1 MQSEPAETYLRN
13 LAESEL
19 RRYRGDAAE
28 FLPEAMT
35 RVRAVA
41 TAFAKTGALDPGA
54 AEGVVEE
61 LTTALEVRSPGYRIA
76 PTVAARRRRAQRFR
90 PGAVPLAGALPA
102 SAPARA
108 FPGSPR
114 AGAFPVSVTP
124 VGALLELREGE
135 TDMVVYLTAAISAP
149 HLASLSAGVLSLPK
163 GSLPRRA
170 RQRPDLPPAAL
181 GAARMFPGI
190 PGVPRDLRAVDAA
203 GQSYDLVFNGGGDGT
218 WSAGHFALRP
228 SPPGPPGPP
237 TPPGRQQARPPDAG
251 SLIVGND
258 ETSVRIDLTAGSPAA
273 EVTTT
278 ENGLTAGEQ
287 FLRIRA
293 EAMFASG
300 YHDVGTDLKGL
311 AATVPALRAAGM
323 LPERSELP
331 GTIAALCHRYAVSRE
346 DVPDPPAALPD
357 RWASLL
363 TGDQHASWQRDGAD
377 SPPASSSHGGLRPPV
392 PPGPPPFPAA
402 AHLPVAFPETDGIT
416 TVLSGLVTHGRRST
430 ITGVFFGTVDEGYPE
445 GPCIWL
451 RDNDGQWHAA
461 KQRSWSSG
469 GVNVF
474 WADLIPP
481 VHPSASRADILVIG
495 RTADSRGSVPLTWW
509 TS

>member
-41 TAFAKTGALDPGA
+41 TAFAKTGALDPAA

-61 LTTALEVRSPGYRIA
+61 LTTALEVRSPGYRVA
-76 PTVAARRRRAQRFR
+76 PTVAARLRRARRFQ
-90 PGAVPLAGALPA
+90 PGAVPLAGAHPA
-102 SAPARA
+102 PT
-108 FPGSPR
+108 P

-135 TDMVVYLTAAISAP
+135 TDIVVYLTAALSTP
-149 HLASLSAGVLSLPK
+149 HLAALSAGVLSLPK
-163 GSLPRRA
+163 GSLPSRA
-170 RQRPDLPPAAL
+170 RQRPGLPPAAPV
-181 GAARMFPGI
+181 AARMYPGL
-190 PGVPRDLRAVDAA
+190 PGVPRDLRAVDAT

-228 SPPGPPGPP
+228 SSPGA
-237 TPPGRQQARPPDAG
+237 PGRRQVRPADAG
-251 SLIVGND
+251 WLIVGND
-258 ETSVRIDLTAGSPAA
+258 ETSVQVDLTARSPVA

-311 AATVPALRAAGM
+311 AAAVPALRAVGM

-331 GTIAALCHRYAVSRE
+331 RTIAALCHRYAVGRD

-363 TGDQHASWQRDGAD
+363 TDDQHASWQPDGAD
-377 SPPASSSHGGLRPPV
+377 TP
-392 PPGPPPFPAA
+392 PAA
-402 AHLPVAFPETDGIT
+402 AHLPMAFPETDGVT

-430 ITGVFFGTVDEGYPE
+430 ITGAFFGPVEEGYPE

-474 WADLIPP
+474 RADLTPP